1 MIKYLKKLWKK
12 LFGQTSTTLPE
23 NVGEKIVK
31 PTPKPLHCI
40 THNRFRKNCPECLT
54 AVGVK

>member
-1 MIKYLKKLWKK
+1 MIKFLKKLWKK
-12 LFGQTSTTLPE
+12 CFGKKAVL
-23 NVGEKIVK
+23 VLK
-31 PTPKPLHCI
+31 PKPEPKALHCI

>member
-12 LFGQTSTTLPE
+12 WFGKKEVLVLKPE
-23 NVGEKIVK
+23 
-31 PTPKPLHCI
+31 PKALHCG
-40 THNRFRKNCPECLT
+40 THNRFRKHCPECLT